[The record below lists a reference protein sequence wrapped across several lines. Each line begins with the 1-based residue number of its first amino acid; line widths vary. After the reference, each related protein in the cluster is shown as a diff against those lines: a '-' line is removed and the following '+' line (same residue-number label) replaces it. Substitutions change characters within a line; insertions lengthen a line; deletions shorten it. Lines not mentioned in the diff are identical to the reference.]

1 MRPSPAE
8 IARTLVVGRL
18 AGTVQVA
25 CRPGPLTVDHATDGA
40 GRPLLLTRVG
50 SAVAES
56 LRPRDEADDLA
67 VVLSV
72 ADVAPMNGAPS
83 LGRAY
88 LSGWVLPLT
97 GTEARAA
104 ACEFAAVNP
113 IEQLLDL
120 GRGYV
125 LHRVEPAEVRLERAG
140 ATIVVGLDDYLA
152 ADPDPLHDVER
163 DLLADLADHHG
174 PEVDAFVASVL
185 AERSDLDTPPGPA
198 RVVRIDR
205 YGMLVAWSGG
215 QLVRMEFTRAV
226 RGTAELAELLH
237 PVLFPRC

>member
-1 MRPSPAE
+1 VRPSPAE
-8 IARTLVVGRL
+8 IARTLVAGRL
-18 AGTVQVA
+18 AGTVQAA
-25 CRPGPLTVDHATDGA
+25 CRPGPLPVDHATDGA

-67 VVLSV
+67 VVLTV
-72 ADVAPMNGAPS
+72 ADVPPVHAAPT

-88 LSGWVLPLT
+88 LSGWVTPLT

-104 ACEFAAVNP
+104 ACEFAEVNP
-113 IEQLLDL
+113 LEHLLDL

-125 LHRVEPAEVRLERAG
+125 LHRLEPAEVRLDRSG
-140 ATIVVGLDDYLA
+140 ATIAVGLDDYLA

-174 PEVDAFVASVL
+174 PEVDAFVAGVL
-185 AERSDLDTPPGPA
+185 AEKSDLDTPPGPA

-205 YGMLVAWSGG
+205 YGMVVAWSDGP
-215 QLVRMEFTRAV
+215 LVRMEFTRAV
-226 RGTAELAELLH
+226 RGAADLAELLH
-237 PVLFPRC
+237 PVLFPGC